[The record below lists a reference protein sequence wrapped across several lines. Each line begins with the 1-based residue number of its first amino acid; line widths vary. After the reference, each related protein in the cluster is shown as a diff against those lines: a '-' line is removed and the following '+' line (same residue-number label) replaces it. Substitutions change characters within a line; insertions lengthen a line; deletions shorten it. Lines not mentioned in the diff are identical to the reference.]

1 MIRFVVIS
9 FVFHQQSAK
18 CDRAA
23 DKEHISADYYKKHR
37 KEEIPDNFNARLCCD
52 GDIISDSKQY
62 QAD

>member
-9 FVFHQQSAK
+9 FVFYKKSAK

-37 KEEIPDNFNARLCCD
+37 KEEISDNFNACLCRD
-52 GDIISDSKQY
+52 GNIISDSKQY